1 MVRYEIADSRDIP
14 ALKRLWLTCFEEKPE
29 AADLFFEKALPFSHA
44 YKAEENSKI
53 IAAVYLTD
61 CTLNGA
67 RAHYLCGAATLPGY
81 RNRGVMSGLI
91 CFALADAEKRG
102 DAYSVLF
109 PADEG
114 LYRFYAR
121 LGYESRCGIRRT
133 CLRREGDRGMAE
145 NGFPA
150 DTDALQKACFGR
162 DFLLWRRELLTFASD
177 YYAVYG
183 IRTVSSPHAM
193 AIYEME
199 NNTAYVLYAV
209 YDTMEALKNLLFTV
223 KAEQYILTQAGGDEP
238 YGMIRPLGNN
248 PLPDEVFIGI
258 TLN

>member
-1 MVRYEIADSRDIP
+1 M
-14 ALKRLWLTCFEEKPE
+14 
-29 AADLFFEKALPFSHA
+29 
-44 YKAEENSKI
+44 
-53 IAAVYLTD
+53 
-61 CTLNGA
+61 
-67 RAHYLCGAATLPGY
+67 
-81 RNRGVMSGLI
+81 
-91 CFALADAEKRG
+91 
-102 DAYSVLF
+102 
-109 PADEG
+109 
-114 LYRFYAR
+114 
-121 LGYESRCGIRRT
+121 
-133 CLRREGDRGMAE
+133 
-145 NGFPA
+145 
-150 DTDALQKACFGR
+150 
-162 DFLLWRRELLTFASD
+162 
-177 YYAVYG
+177 YG